1 MYFQMEV
8 EPYTSLGEL
17 ESRDPTDETI
27 VSHMQISQFL
37 LGPELSESVYLL
49 SQRRKSGKRIHQR
62 ICLLALVL
70 RYPSFPQSRRP
81 CASRN
86 LEYT

>member
-1 MYFQMEV
+1 MLIAVLLQPIEFPNAPFFHIINKIDITPRVMMYFQVEV

-37 LGPELSESVYLL
+37 LGPELSESV
-49 SQRRKSGKRIHQR
+49 
-62 ICLLALVL
+62 
-70 RYPSFPQSRRP
+70 
-81 CASRN
+81 
-86 LEYT
+86 